1 MIRNMNEDDNEKVF
15 KLGLTLFRE
24 EDEIP
29 YFKKAIETYIKDL
42 SYVVIDSEAII
53 GFILVC
59 KKITKIYKDFIKN
72 IPNCYELSFFGIDPK
87 YQGKGYGSQCLRL
100 TLSSIYKS
108 CNKFNCW
115 LIVDQNNYSAIKMY
129 RKYGFRIWCSIDNND
144 IIPSYIMGLSHK
156 RCLMKIT

>member
-1 MIRNMNEDDNEKVF
+1 MIRNMNEYDNEKVF

-29 YFKKAIETYIKDL
+29 CFKEAIKTYIKEL
-42 SYVVIDSEAII
+42 SYVVTESNNVI

-59 KKITKIYKDFIKN
+59 KKMTKIYKDFIKN
-72 IPNCYELSFFGIDPK
+72 IPNCYELSFFGIDSK

-108 CNKFNCW
+108 CDQFNCW
-115 LIVDQNNYSAIKMY
+115 LIVDQNNYGAIQMY
-129 RKYGFRIWCSIDNND
+129 SKYGFRIWCFIDHNKY
-144 IIPSYIMGLSHK
+144 PSYIMGLSHK
-156 RCLMKIT
+156 RYIIT

>member
-1 MIRNMNEDDNEKVF
+1 MNEDDNEKVF

-24 EDEIP
+24 KDEIP
-29 YFKKAIETYIKDL
+29 YFKKAITTYVKDL
-42 SYVVIDSEAII
+42 SYVVIDSETII

-72 IPNCYELSFFGIDPK
+72 IPNCYELSFFGIDPN

-115 LIVDQNNYSAIKMY
+115 LIVDQNNYGAIKLY
-129 RKYGFRIWCSIDNND
+129 HKYGFRIWCFMNIIDNIVN
-144 IIPSYIMGLSHK
+144 PSYIMGLSYK
-156 RCLMKIT
+156 RYV